1 MVDKSSLWIIRA
13 NKKAQ
18 SRFWKIG
25 IAPCNLIGEKGH
37 LSGPVDHKRNETSWH
52 LTKQN
57 DKISLKFDD
66 TAYKW
71 YRSVHCVFAR
81 STMGFKRPWVR
92 FSPLG
97 PFKSNDFT
105 LEIVGFF
112 SFMGQP
118 HLVLTTILTTMP
130 KILSGQSQG
139 QVGFFDATSSAAIC
153 EPALMPTIWKAGSR

>member
-1 MVDKSSLWIIRA
+1 MIHWHGWQILLIDNSCKQ
-13 NKKAQ
+13 KAQ
-18 SRFWKIG
+18 LRLMKIE
-25 IAPCNLIGEKGH
+25 IARCNLAGGERSFVGV
-37 LSGPVDHKRNETSWH
+37 GWPQFDHKRNETSWH

-97 PFKSNDFT
+97 PWIQRFHVRNRWIFFVIFVHFNTLKKVWRTIQRNAPNKSGMRLFWHSN
-105 LEIVGFF
+105 
-112 SFMGQP
+112 
-118 HLVLTTILTTMP
+118 
-130 KILSGQSQG
+130 
-139 QVGFFDATSSAAIC
+139 ATCMERSTAY
-153 EPALMPTIWKAGSR
+153 K